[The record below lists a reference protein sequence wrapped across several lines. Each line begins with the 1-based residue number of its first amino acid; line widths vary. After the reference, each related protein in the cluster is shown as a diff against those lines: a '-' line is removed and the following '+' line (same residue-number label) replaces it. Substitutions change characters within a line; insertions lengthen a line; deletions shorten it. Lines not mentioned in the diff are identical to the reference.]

1 METSEPSK
9 NQTDAPI
16 DLREFFSRLKE
27 SFFSLIISAEVMHN
41 NNSKQYPG
49 LREYAKVAQLY
60 MKITIKMSLQKFE
73 LFKYIFWITSGD
85 SGRLFWWH
93 AGFWN
98 LYLPPAAPSSYN
110 LGAIWGRSHSVT
122 MWSRV
127 ISLSERQPL
136 KAIVNSNSSRSI
148 WSTFRTPASP
158 SAAKEYNTGLPNWK
172 RIEGSN
178 GWQLAKQDHFS
189 DH

>member
-73 LFKYIFWITSGD
+73 IFKYIFRITSGD
-85 SGRLFWWH
+85 SGRLF
-93 AGFWN
+93 
-98 LYLPPAAPSSYN
+98 
-110 LGAIWGRSHSVT
+110 
-122 MWSRV
+122 
-127 ISLSERQPL
+127 
-136 KAIVNSNSSRSI
+136 
-148 WSTFRTPASP
+148 
-158 SAAKEYNTGLPNWK
+158 
-172 RIEGSN
+172 
-178 GWQLAKQDHFS
+178 
-189 DH
+189 